1 MVKVVP
7 IARAHAPTKAPRLVV
22 VSSIDDQAT
31 WSGDN
36 MPTLKAPNQVLFLVS
51 LILATVAWLS
61 VFADFGYLGQHPSIL
76 MTFAYILLAVGC
88 FL

>member
-1 MVKVVP
+1 
-7 IARAHAPTKAPRLVV
+7 
-22 VSSIDDQAT
+22 
-31 WSGDN
+31 

-76 MTFAYILLAVGC
+76 MTFAYILLALGC